1 MQSALLR
8 LNEEIMKKLSLKL
21 RKKSAEEPSSRITN
35 ETVAEHRER
44 ILAGGRRFKYPMQ
57 YARHRL
63 VFNTIIIS
71 FIALVL
77 IVGIGWQQLYFAQN
91 TGTFFYRVVK
101 ALPLPVASV
110 DGQAVRYSD
119 YLMQYRSNI
128 YYLQQKDQLNTST
141 DDGKRQIVYLKN
153 QAMNKAVEY
162 AYATK
167 LARENNITVSKEQIT
182 SLLEK
187 QRHVGDVTVS
197 KEAYDA
203 VILDHYD
210 WTPDEYEHE
219 LANQLLLQEVTYKI
233 DQTANKKKDA
243 IAEAVKDPQAD
254 FDKIAEAQGGKGVE
268 KVTVGTSGLISRSS
282 REGGAR
288 DGGLSEV
295 AAKLTKGQISGPIR
309 PTAGMGKPLAGDG
322 FYFVKLLDI
331 TDTQL
336 NYSFI
341 RIPVTE
347 FANKLK
353 TVREQGKVNNYIT
366 LPVEEDDNP
375 VKE

>member
-1 MQSALLR
+1 
-8 LNEEIMKKLSLKL
+8 MKKLSLKL

-243 IAEAVKDPQAD
+243 IAEAVKDSQAD

-295 AAKLTKGQISGPIR
+295 AAKLTKGQISGPVR

-353 TVREQGKVNNYIT
+353 AVREQGKVNNYIT
-366 LPVEEDDNP
+366 LPVAEDDNP

>member
-1 MQSALLR
+1 
-8 LNEEIMKKLSLKL
+8 MKKPSLKL
-21 RKKSAEEPSSRITN
+21 RKKVVEQPSSRITN

-71 FIALVL
+71 FVALVL
-77 IVGIGWQQLYFAQN
+77 IVALVWQQLYVAQN
-91 TGTFFYRVVK
+91 TGTFMYRVAK

-110 DGQAVRYSD
+110 DGESVRYSD
-119 YLMQYRSNI
+119 YLMQYRFNI
-128 YYLQQKDQLNTST
+128 YYLEQKDKLNTSSE
-141 DDGKRQIVYLKN
+141 DGKRQVVYHKN
-153 QAMNKAVEY
+153 QAMDKAVEY
-162 AYATK
+162 AYAAK
-167 LARENNITVSKEQIT
+167 LARENNISLTKDQIA

-203 VILDHYD
+203 VILDHYN

-219 LANQLLLQEVTYKI
+219 LTNQLLLQEVTYKI
-233 DQTANKKKDA
+233 DQSANKKK
-243 IAEAVKDPQAD
+243 EAVALALKDPQAD

-268 KVTVGTSGLISRSS
+268 IVSVGTSGLVLKNN
-282 REGGAR
+282 R
-288 DGGLSEV
+288 DGGLSEA
-295 AAKLTKGQISGPIR
+295 AAKLTKGQVSGPIK
-309 PTAGMGKPLAGDG
+309 PTAGQGKPPAGDG
-322 FYFVKLLDI
+322 FYFIKLLDS

-353 TVREQGKVNNYIT
+353 VVKEQGKVHNFIT
-366 LPVEEDDNP
+366 LPVADDSVQNTS
-375 VKE
+375 K

>member
-1 MQSALLR
+1 MLSVQRR
-8 LNEEIMKKLSLKL
+8 LIEEIMKKLSLKL
-21 RKKSAEEPSSRITN
+21 RKKTDQQPSSRITN

-71 FIALVL
+71 FIALLL
-77 IVGIGWQQLYFAQN
+77 IVGIGWQQLYVAQN
-91 TGTFFYRVVK
+91 TGTFFYRVTK

-110 DGQAVRYSD
+110 DGEPVRYND
-119 YLMQYRSNI
+119 YLMQYRFNMH
-128 YYLQQKDQLNTST
+128 YLQQKDKLNLSSVS
-141 DDGKRQIVYLKN
+141 GKQQVIYHKN
-153 QAMNKAVEY
+153 QAMDKAIAY
-162 AYATK
+162 AYASK
-167 LARENNITVSKEQIT
+167 LARENNISLTEDQIN
-182 SLLEK
+182 SLIEK

-219 LANQLLLQEVTYKI
+219 LTNQLLLQEVTYKI
-233 DQTANKKKDA
+233 DQAANKKKEA
-243 IAEAVKDPQAD
+243 VALAVKDPQAD
-254 FDKIAEAQGGKGVE
+254 FDKIAESQGGKGVE
-268 KVTVGTSGLISRSS
+268 KVTVGTSGLVPKSN
-282 REGGAR
+282 R

-295 AAKLTKGQISGPIR
+295 ASKLTKGQISGPIK
-309 PTAGMGKPLAGDG
+309 PMAGLGKPIAGDG
-322 FYFVKLLDI
+322 FYFVKLLDVN
-331 TDTQL
+331 DTQL

-347 FANKLK
+347 FTNKLK
-353 TVREQGKVNNYIT
+353 TIKEQGKVHNYIT
-366 LPVEEDDNP
+366 LPAVDTSAQGGSQIGE
-375 VKE
+375 

>member
-1 MQSALLR
+1 MQSVLHR
-8 LNEEIMKKLSLKL
+8 LNEESMKKLSLKL
-21 RKKSAEEPSSRITN
+21 RKKAVEQPSSRITN

-71 FIALVL
+71 LVALIL
-77 IVGIGWQQLYFAQN
+77 IVGLIWQQLYVAQN
-91 TGTFFYRVVK
+91 TGTFLYRVTK

-110 DGQAVRYSD
+110 DNEPVRYSD
-119 YLMQYRSNI
+119 YLMQYRFNI
-128 YYLQQKDQLNTST
+128 HYLEQKDKLNTSSE
-141 DDGKRQIVYLKN
+141 DGKRQVVYHKN
-153 QAMNKAVEY
+153 QAMDKAVEY
-162 AYATK
+162 AYASK
-167 LARENNITVSKEQIT
+167 LARENNISLTKDQIN

-187 QRHVGDVTVS
+187 QRHVGDVVVS

-219 LANQLLLQEVTYKI
+219 LTNQLLLQEVTYKI

-243 IAEAVKDPQAD
+243 VAQAVKDPEAD

-268 KVTVGTSGLISRSS
+268 KVTVGTSGLVLKNN
-282 REGGAR
+282 R

-295 AAKLTKGQISGPIR
+295 AAKLTKGQVSGPIK
-309 PTAGMGKPLAGDG
+309 PTAGLGKPLAGDG
-322 FYFVKLLDI
+322 FYFIKLLDSN
-331 TDTQL
+331 DTQL

-353 TVREQGKVNNYIT
+353 MVREQGKVHNYIT
-366 LPVEEDDNP
+366 LPIVDGETAQPTTSN
-375 VKE
+375 

>member
-1 MQSALLR
+1 
-8 LNEEIMKKLSLKL
+8 MKKLSLKL

>member
-1 MQSALLR
+1 MLLVQLR
-8 LNEEIMKKLSLKL
+8 LNGEIMKKLLLKL
-21 RKKSAEEPSSRITN
+21 RKKPAEQPSSRITN

-63 VFNTIIIS
+63 VFNTVIIS
-71 FIALVL
+71 LIALAL
-77 IVGIGWQQLYFAQN
+77 IVGIGWQQLYVAQN
-91 TGTFFYRVVK
+91 TSTFFYRVTK

-110 DGQAVRYSD
+110 DGEPVRYND
-119 YLMQYRSNI
+119 YLMQYRFNI
-128 YYLQQKDQLNTST
+128 YYLQQKDKLNLS
-141 DDGKRQIVYLKN
+141 DKNGKQQVIYHKN
-153 QAMNKAVEY
+153 QAMDKAIAY

-167 LARENNITVSKEQIT
+167 LARENNISLTKDQIN

-219 LANQLLLQEVTYKI
+219 LTNQLLLQEVTYKI
-233 DQTANKKKDA
+233 DQVANQKKDT
-243 IAEAVKDPQAD
+243 ITLAVKDPQAD

-268 KVTVGTSGLISRSS
+268 KVTVGTSGLV
-282 REGGAR
+282 AKNNR
-288 DGGLSEV
+288 DGGLSEA
-295 AAKLTKGQISGPIR
+295 AAKLTKGQISGPIK
-309 PTAGMGKPLAGDG
+309 PIAGLGKPIAGDG
-322 FYFVKLLDI
+322 FYFVKLLDSN
-331 TDTQL
+331 DTQL

-347 FANKLK
+347 FTNKLK
-353 TVREQGKVNNYIT
+353 AVKEQGKVHNYIT
-366 LPVEEDDNP
+366 LPVADSASQGNSQ